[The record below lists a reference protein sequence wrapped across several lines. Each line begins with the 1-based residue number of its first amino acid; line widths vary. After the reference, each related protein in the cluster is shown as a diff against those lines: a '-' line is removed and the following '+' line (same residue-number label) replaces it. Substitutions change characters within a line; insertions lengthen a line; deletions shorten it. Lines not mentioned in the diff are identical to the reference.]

1 MKFFNSFLL
10 IVLLFFVANLSHA
23 GILSSIEK
31 DVKRDVEKVEDTVEK
46 DVHTVKKDVGKVV
59 SFTKNE
65 AKKASPKVF
74 DALTSTAKKIASK
87 APHVAGALLNNRDK
101 IERVVQIA
109 LTEGKPA
116 EDILNLVVN
125 EVPVVGPLVDFGG
138 NEVLD
143 LINSAITADLALQG
157 K

>member
-1 MKFFNSFLL
+1 MKNLKSILLSCSF
-10 IVLLFFVANLSHA
+10 FFVASQAHA
-23 GILSSIEK
+23 GIFSSIEK
-31 DVKRDVEKVEDTVEK
+31 DVEHGVEKVENTVEK
-46 DVHTVKKDVGKVV
+46 DVHTVKKDVGKVI
-59 SFTKNE
+59 SFTKDE

-74 DALTSTAKKIASK
+74 NALSTAAKKIASK
-87 APHVAGALLNNRDK
+87 APGVASALLDNRDK
-101 IERVVQIA
+101 IERVVQVA

-116 EDILNLVVN
+116 EDILNLVIN
-125 EVPVVGPLVDFGG
+125 EIPVLGPLVDFGG